1 LAFTHDVFSVGH
13 FRPSLTRRLRAVV
26 DI

>member
-1 LAFTHDVFSVGH
+1 MMFFSVGH